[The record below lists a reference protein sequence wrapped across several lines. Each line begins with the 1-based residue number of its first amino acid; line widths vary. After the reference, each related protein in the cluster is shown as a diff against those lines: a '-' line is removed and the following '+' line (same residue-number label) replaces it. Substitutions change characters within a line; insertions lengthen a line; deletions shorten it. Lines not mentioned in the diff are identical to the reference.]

1 MKNESYCRTV
11 MDKMYEF
18 SGDAPLPFMSRLEI
32 AFHVLFCTNCAGE
45 IARLENVRSIMRTDF
60 LPPSPDLEDS
70 VMSLISAETVEIS
83 GEAWGESPEVSF
95 RLWVIT
101 GLIIFFSLGSSIF
114 NMDFMKVAAV
124 SGSSFLLPIGIIFG
138 AVVTGY
144 GAIFIGSH
152 LKEFSDR
159 FGLH

>member
-1 MKNESYCRTV
+1 

-18 SGDAPLPFMSRLEI
+18 SGDALPFMSRLEI
-32 AFHVLFCTNCAGE
+32 AFHVLFCVRCAGE
-45 IARLENVRSIMRTDF
+45 IARLENARAIMRTDF
-60 LPPSPDLEDS
+60 LPPPPNLEDS
-70 VMSLISAETVEIS
+70 VMNLIGAEAVEIP
-83 GEAWGESPEVSF
+83 EETWAESPEVSF

-101 GLIIFFSLGSSIF
+101 GLIVFFSLGSSIF
-114 NMDFMKVAAV
+114 NMDFMKLAAV